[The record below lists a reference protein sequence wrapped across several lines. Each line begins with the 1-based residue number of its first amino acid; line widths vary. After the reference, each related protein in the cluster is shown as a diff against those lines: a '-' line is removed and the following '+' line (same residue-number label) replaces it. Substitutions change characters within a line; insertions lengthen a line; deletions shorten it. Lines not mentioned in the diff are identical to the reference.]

1 MNNSSFKHNLKFFQ
15 KIIIF
20 TYILFYLENSM
31 GETHPSLSTTH
42 EFKDKVTTPF
52 LSEFIG
58 NDHWGFLEISK
69 SSEGDCSNTNEI
81 IPLKFFDHNDVNFLT
96 MTESSECFL
105 KKLIK
110 FYDDSRKQKDHKDSG
125 GSIEFYEDLEKL
137 RMEPCENL
145 EKLRMELHKSYEEII
160 KESYKG
166 LKQPINSMNI

>member
-1 MNNSSFKHNLKFFQ
+1 
-15 KIIIF
+15 
-20 TYILFYLENSM
+20 M

-96 MTESSECFL
+96 MTESSEWL
-105 KKLIK
+105 K
-110 FYDDSRKQKDHKDSG
+110 QP
-125 GSIEFYEDLEKL
+125 IELHEYS
-137 RMEPCENL
+137 
-145 EKLRMELHKSYEEII
+145 EKLRMELYE
-160 KESYKG
+160 G
-166 LKQPINSMNI
+166 LKQSIKPY